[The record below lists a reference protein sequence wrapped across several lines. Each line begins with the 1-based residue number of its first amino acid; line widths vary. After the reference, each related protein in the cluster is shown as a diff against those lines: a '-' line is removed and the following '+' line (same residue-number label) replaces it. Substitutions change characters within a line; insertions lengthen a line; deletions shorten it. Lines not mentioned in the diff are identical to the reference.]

1 MVSGTTIRRRYRRL
15 SAINIFTA
23 LVLSVVCALVAGN
36 LADDA
41 MRVRLHAA
49 ANETLAV
56 QTEALVGLLDTHR
69 LLPALLSHRPDVQEL
84 FVRRDDPAA
93 QDEARRI
100 AARAVGYSGAMEV
113 TFLYPDGTLMTDGV
127 GAAQDRIDPDS
138 SLISVALEG
147 RLGREIRTLDNGKRA
162 YVFTSAVRK
171 DGRNVGIIAV
181 YVSIEEVE
189 STWSLSTNPIIA
201 VDSGNQI
208 VISNRPEWRQEPLAT
223 ILPDEAGSF
232 RATRGRKVI
241 DYLAVSRDL
250 PLLGWT
256 LYVLTDLAPARAAGA
271 FWAALTALGCIAIAV
286 TAQALIN
293 RQNAN
298 EQRTRRNRATSLRL
312 ERIVR
317 DRTKAL
323 IQTNATLEDEIEE
336 RREANRQLQKA
347 QNELIQTGK
356 LAALGQM
363 STALAHEYN
372 QPLSAVKSYAENAL
386 TYLERKRIPEAAE
399 NIRLISELT
408 DRMAEISRHLKNFAR
423 RPNPTYAA
431 VPVDKVVADSL
442 SVAASRI
449 RSDGADVDTTG
460 VAPNLWVRAGHVRL
474 QQVLVNLV
482 LNALDAMQGQPRPT
496 ITIAATLMGGRVN
509 LTVADK
515 GRGIAPDVIDQIF
528 DPFFTTKEVGRGLG
542 LGLSISYNIIKDF
555 GGQLSAANQPEGG
568 ALFTISLEEGGKNRE
583 AAE

>member
-36 LADDA
+36 LADNV
-41 MRVRLHAA
+41 MRVRLCAA

-56 QTEALVGLLDTHR
+56 QIEALVGLLDRHR
-69 LLPALLSHRPDVQEL
+69 LLPALLSRRPDVQEL

-93 QDEARRI
+93 QDEAHRI

-113 TFLYPDGTLMTDGV
+113 SFLYPDGTLMTDGV
-127 GAAQDRIDPDS
+127 GTAQDRIDPGS

-201 VDSGNQI
+201 VDSSNRI
-208 VISNRPEWRQEPLAT
+208 IISNRPEWRQEPLAT
-223 ILPDEAGSF
+223 ILPDAAGSF
-232 RATRGRKVI
+232 RATRGSKVI

-256 LYVLTDLAPARAAGA
+256 LYVLTDLAPARTAGA
-271 FWAALTALGCIAIAV
+271 FWAALTALGCIAIAM
-286 TAQALIN
+286 TMQALIN

-336 RREANRQLQKA
+336 RREANRQLRKA
-347 QNELIQTGK
+347 RTNSSK
-356 LAALGQM
+356 PA
-363 STALAHEYN
+363 SW
-372 QPLSAVKSYAENAL
+372 PRSA
-386 TYLERKRIPEAAE
+386 RC
-399 NIRLISELT
+399 
-408 DRMAEISRHLKNFAR
+408 
-423 RPNPTYAA
+423 RPHWHTN
-431 VPVDKVVADSL
+431 
-442 SVAASRI
+442 
-449 RSDGADVDTTG
+449 
-460 VAPNLWVRAGHVRL
+460 
-474 QQVLVNLV
+474 
-482 LNALDAMQGQPRPT
+482 
-496 ITIAATLMGGRVN
+496 
-509 LTVADK
+509 
-515 GRGIAPDVIDQIF
+515 
-528 DPFFTTKEVGRGLG
+528 
-542 LGLSISYNIIKDF
+542 
-555 GGQLSAANQPEGG
+555 
-568 ALFTISLEEGGKNRE
+568 TISPFLP
-583 AAE
+583 